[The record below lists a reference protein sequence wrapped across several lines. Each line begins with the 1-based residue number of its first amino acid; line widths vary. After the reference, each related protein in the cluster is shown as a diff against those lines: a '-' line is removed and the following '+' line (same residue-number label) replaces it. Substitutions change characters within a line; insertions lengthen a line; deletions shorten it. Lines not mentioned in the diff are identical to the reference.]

1 MLAAYIGALKNARL
15 FQGVTTPD
23 LLTML
28 GCLEPKLTAYRKN
41 DFITISGER
50 FESVGIMLEGEA
62 VVIKENVA
70 GNRIVMDILKP
81 GAIFGEEVVYTNDP
95 VWPSSVV
102 AQEVSKVLFVS
113 RQKMLSQ
120 CQKVCPWHRTLI
132 QNMLTI
138 VSEKAMLLNKKVE
151 YLTIKSMRGKIAT
164 FLLDHY
170 RKTGQTIF
178 TLPLNR
184 NEMAEFLNVSRPS
197 MSREMGRMKEEG
209 IIDFHLSTIR
219 IKDLDA
225 LKKLAG

>member
-1 MLAAYIGALKNARL
+1 MFTAYIGPLKKAGL

-28 GCLEPKLTAYRKN
+28 GCLEPKLNTYRRN
-41 DFITISGER
+41 DFIAVSGEK
-50 FESVGIMLEGEA
+50 FESVGILLQGEA
-62 VVIKENVA
+62 TVIKENA
-70 GNRIVMDILKP
+70 TGNRIVIDILEA
-81 GAIFGEEVVYTNDP
+81 GALCGAEVVFTKEP
-95 VWPSSVV
+95 VWPNSVV
-102 AQEVSKVLFVS
+102 AQEASKVLFVS
-113 RQKMLSQ
+113 RQKILGQ
-120 CQKVCPWHRTLI
+120 CYKVCLCHRLI
-132 QNMLTI
+132 IENMLKI

-164 FLLDHY
+164 FLLDQY
-170 RKTGQTIF
+170 RRTGKIIF
-178 TLPLNR
+178 DLPLNR

-197 MSREMGRMKEEG
+197 MSREMGRMKAEG